1 MSTANSSKPAKGKFL
16 SREAILA
23 ASDLETAEVEV
34 PEWDG
39 SVLIRGLTGRERDEF
54 EASILERRGKQMVPN
69 VANIRAKLVVKC
81 VVGEDGKRLFADTD
95 ANELGEHSAAAVN
108 RIYEAAAKLS
118 GLTDEDVEDL
128 VENFG
133 GIISDASASGSPAS

>member
-1 MSTANSSKPAKGKFL
+1 VSEVKKAPAISKFL
-16 SREAILA
+16 SREAIFA
-23 ASDLETAEVEV
+23 SSDLDTQEVDV

-39 SVLIRGLTGRERDEF
+39 AVLIRGLTGRERDDF
-54 EASILERRGKQMVPN
+54 EASILERRGKRMVPN

-81 VVGEDGKRLFADTD
+81 VVGEDGKRLFGDND

-118 GLTDEDVEDL
+118 GLTDEDVEEL
-128 VENFG
+128 VEDFE
-133 GIISDASASGSPAS
+133 STTSEGSPTG